1 MGLHEYSQNLVTKQ
15 SVLVCLDSGTDSLPF
30 GTSMVLLT
38 ISQLLPFG
46 WKALIVLP
54 SVDG

>member
-1 MGLHEYSQNLVTKQ
+1 MSLHEYSQNLVTKQ
-15 SVLVCLDSGTDSLPF
+15 SVLVCLHSDTDSLPF
-30 GTSMVLLT
+30 GTSMALLT
-38 ISQLLPFG
+38 VSQLLPFG